1 MYHYTESGLRNVWLQ
16 NGYTVRK
23 TAYGEAMAIDD
34 VDGLHTSLAL
44 RLSEKK
50 GALTATELRFLR
62 THLCLSQ
69 ASLAKLLGVTDQSVS
84 LWERKGRVPKSA
96 DKLMRILVLGAI
108 DGSQPVGDVLERIN
122 TVERIVNQKIVAK
135 ETRKKWTATISDVE
149 TMPA

>member
-23 TAYGEAMAIDD
+23 TAYGEAVAIDG
-34 VDGLHTSLAL
+34 VEGLHALLAL

-69 ASLAKLLGVTDQSVS
+69 ASLAKMLGVTDQSVS

-96 DKLMRILVLGAI
+96 DKLMRISVLGAI
-108 DGSQPVGDVLERIN
+108 DGDRRIGEVLDRIN

-135 ETRKKWTATISDVE
+135 ETRNKWTATISNDEAV
-149 TMPA
+149 AV